1 MSSSQYLERFEVVGR
16 GKSMMPDGSIVVEAG
31 WDVETVLE
39 AAVVLKLGNKLK
51 NVRIQAEFRGYM
63 ETRWESM
70 TKEAS
75 KPEADDYPVT
85 RNGRVFQ
92 QLVDVVYDLKDPIMP
107 NPVGGSNIFP
117 FKFTLPKSF
126 MPPSFETVAGTIQ
139 YYIKCS
145 MLYQEGINLLKSSSD
160 VEMPVKIIMPD
171 IAAMKMLSA
180 PSHMQHQ
187 GEGTNEKVDFAV
199 EIQKRILAIG
209 DTLEVDVF
217 INATPGDTRIRS
229 INASLRSVVSYVNVG
244 KNIGAQSK
252 VPRPLSEMSQSFP
265 LVKVG
270 GIGGAEPIARR
281 VFLLVDPEL
290 AVQSFESPFISSKT
304 FFRLEITIDD
314 SETPNISYE
323 VPIVV
328 VPPIGALEAM
338 QATMVQPPS
347 PRLGSGI
354 QPGNSPNLGPAYG
367 LGRKP
372 SNAMSE
378 MSSLYD
384 GPSVASPRSTAS
396 NSSYYNPII
405 SPGGPGPSP
414 VLRGRVPSTP
424 SVPRL
429 PRSSSM
435 ARGGRANGH
444 SRANSNTSLNA
455 MRPGDFGAGPTMQR
469 SRSFTNA
476 NQHMSHEQ
484 RPANGEQMMQ
494 LQELERLNSEQTKL
508 SQLLAELQSM
518 EVSRTSGHVGKHAE
532 SIDDNGSTASSSNPR
547 EDWTVIMVADWVRQI
562 GAEEP
567 VVEKFI
573 EQQIDGVVLMTLN
586 GEDLRNELAV
596 VNMGLRR
603 RIMIAIDKLKKD
615 TS

>member
-1 MSSSQYLERFEVVGR
+1 MSGSQYLELFEVVGR
-16 GKSMMPDGSIVVEAG
+16 GKSFMPDGSIVVEAG

-39 AAVVLKLGNKLK
+39 AAVVLKLSNKLK

-63 ETRWESM
+63 ETRWETM

-75 KPEADDYPVT
+75 KPEADDYSVT

-107 NPVGGSNIFP
+107 NLVGGSNVFP

-145 MLYQEGINLLKSSSD
+145 MLYQEGMNLLKSSSD
-160 VEMPVKIIMPD
+160 VEVPVKIIMPD
-171 IAAMKMLSA
+171 SAAMKMLAA
-180 PSHMQHQ
+180 PSHMQHK
-187 GEGTNEKVDFAV
+187 GLGTNEKVDFTV
-199 EIQKRILAIG
+199 EIQKRILSIG

-265 LVKVG
+265 LIKVG

-323 VPIVV
+323 VPVIV
-328 VPPIGALEAM
+328 VPPIGAF
-338 QATMVQPPS
+338 QHPS
-347 PRLGSGI
+347 PQLGPSM
-354 QPGNSPNLGPAYG
+354 QPGSSPNLGPTCG

-372 SNAMSE
+372 SNAISD

-384 GPSVASPRSTAS
+384 PSISYPRSTGSNPSYYNSVISPVGSVLSPILRDRVSSSPSVA
-396 NSSYYNPII
+396 
-405 SPGGPGPSP
+405 
-414 VLRGRVPSTP
+414 
-424 SVPRL
+424 RL

-435 ARGGRANGH
+435 ARGGLSGGN
-444 SRANSNTSLNA
+444 SRANSNTSQNS
-455 MRPGDFGAGPTMQR
+455 MRPGDFGAGHLMHRTR
-469 SRSFTNA
+469 HA
-476 NQHMSHEQ
+476 NQDMSNG
-484 RPANGEQMMQ
+484 ANLEQMMQ
-494 LQELERLNSEQTKL
+494 LQELERLNSEQMKL
-508 SQLLAELQSM
+508 SQLLAELQNIQ
-518 EVSRTSGHVGKHAE
+518 VSRSNGQKGHRPE
-532 SIDDNGSTASSSNPR
+532 SINDNGSAKSASNPR
-547 EDWTVIMVADWVRQI
+547 EDWSVIMVADWVRHI
-562 GAEEP
+562 GAEEF

-573 EQQIDGVVLMTLN
+573 
-586 GEDLRNELAV
+586 GELQ
-596 VNMGLRR
+596 
-603 RIMIAIDKLKKD
+603 KP
-615 TS
+615 